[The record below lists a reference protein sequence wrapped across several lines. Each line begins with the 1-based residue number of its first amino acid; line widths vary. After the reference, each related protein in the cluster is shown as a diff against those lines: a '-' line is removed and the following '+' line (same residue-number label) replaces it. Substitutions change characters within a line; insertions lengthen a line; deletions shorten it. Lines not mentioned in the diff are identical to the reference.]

1 MSEKPRGPESE
12 ESKNKE
18 VFDAFDRASSHKRGF
33 SSQYFIGD
41 GLVIRVGWV
50 DNREDDPDLTIEL
63 RDVKLGDGVSLI
75 VGQDASKYTRQTT
88 PLLSPKD
95 WLLADKETRRRD
107 REGLRRETFS
117 IPTVSLEPIAQAVSN
132 HEPHIEPEPPE
143 SETMFEASIA
153 VEPLP
158 STDTEFIRELIKA
171 LSKPLD

>member
-1 MSEKPRGPESE
+1 MPEKPEIPQSG

-18 VFDAFDRASSHKRGF
+18 VFDVFDRASSHKRGF

-75 VGQDASKYTRQTT
+75 VGQDASKYTRRTT
-88 PLLSPKD
+88 PMLSPKE

-107 REGLRRETFS
+107 REGLRSEAFS
-117 IPTVSLEPIAQAVSN
+117 IPTASLEPIAQAVSS

-143 SETMFEASIA
+143 SETMFESSIA
-153 VEPLP
+153 VESLP
-158 STDTEFIRELIKA
+158 STDVEFIRQLIEA
-171 LSKPLD
+171 FSKPLD